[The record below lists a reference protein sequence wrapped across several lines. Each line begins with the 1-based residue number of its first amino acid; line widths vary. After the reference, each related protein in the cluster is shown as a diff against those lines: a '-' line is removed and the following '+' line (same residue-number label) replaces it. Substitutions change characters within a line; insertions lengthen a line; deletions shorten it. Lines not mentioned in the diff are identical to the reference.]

1 MSLFFRSDGRHFGS
15 SDEETDD
22 AEPLDHDYNLPQVK
36 GKKVVNRG
44 KWTKDEVKNIDV
56 HELSFID
63 NYKYKCILTFN
74 KTHLEFEYF
83 LLKLGFFLLLI

>member
-1 MSLFFRSDGRHFGS
+1 MHRSDGRAYCS

-44 KWTKDEVKNIDV
+44 KWTKEEVIFKHPPHHLPLNLLF
-56 HELSFID
+56 LSQ
-63 NYKYKCILTFN
+63 LVTVASVSQGA
-74 KTHLEFEYF
+74 KTS
-83 LLKLGFFLLLI
+83 KRKD

>member
-1 MSLFFRSDGRHFGS
+1 MFSRSDGRGFCS

-44 KWTKDEVKNIDV
+44 KWTKEEVNVRQSPKEFDFLIRCIGDNFAT
-56 HELSFID
+56 HSF
-63 NYKYKCILTFN
+63 NL
-74 KTHLEFEYF
+74 
-83 LLKLGFFLLLI
+83 